1 MTFKDDLAT
10 DLANIFLDTDEF
22 AETVVA
28 YQAGKA
34 AGGAKSIVA
43 LVDRSGPEPFGL
55 GDASELVHDAE
66 VTIANDA
73 TTGLAQV
80 TDQVTEFDLPLVLGG
95 PVLTV
100 RVIAIVSQ
108 DEGAWTVRVAK

>member
-34 AGGAKSIVA
+34 AGGAKSIDA
-43 LVDRSGPEPFGL
+43 IVDRGAPEPFGL
-55 GDASELVHDAE
+55 GDAGALVHDAE

-73 TTGLAQV
+73 TTGLDSI
-80 TDQVTEFDLPLVLGG
+80 TDQVTEFDLALVLGG

-100 RVIAIVSQ
+100 RVVGIISQ

>member
-1 MTFKDDLAT
+1 MAFKDDLAT
-10 DLANIFLDTDEF
+10 DMADIFLDTEEF

-34 AGGAKSIVA
+34 AGGAKSIAA
-43 LVDRSGPEPFGL
+43 LVDRGAPEPFGL
-55 GDASELVHDAE
+55 GDASALVHDAE

-73 TTGLAQV
+73 TTGLAAI

-95 PVLTV
+95 PVLTC
-100 RVIAIVSQ
+100 RVVGIVSQ